1 MVSLMNISTIR
12 ELLFTTDKVRVAPNE
27 EERQQ
32 LFNRFAL
39 ACDDEFGLSI
49 ILKKTNIMAQSE
61 LTAPEV
67 LIASPTLKA
76 VRMFGYLGSTASDN
90 LSRDDE
96 LGSCIRKSAT
106 TFDQLTRHVWH

>member
-1 MVSLMNISTIR
+1 
-12 ELLFTTDKVRVAPNE
+12 
-27 EERQQ
+27 
-32 LFNRFAL
+32 
-39 ACDDEFGLSI
+39 
-49 ILKKTNIMAQSE
+49 MAQSV

-76 VRMFGYLGSTASDN
+76 VRMFGYLGTTASDN

-106 TFDQLTRHVWH
+106 TFDQLTRHVWDNWKLALNIKVQVYQTCILSTFLYGGETWTTYSRHERRLDTF